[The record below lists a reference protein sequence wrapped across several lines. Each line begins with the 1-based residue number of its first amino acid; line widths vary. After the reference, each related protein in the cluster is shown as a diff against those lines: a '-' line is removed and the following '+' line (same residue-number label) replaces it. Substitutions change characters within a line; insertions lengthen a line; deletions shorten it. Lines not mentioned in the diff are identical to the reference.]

1 MHVTIPVELGERAY
15 AVDIYKDSWAPLAA
29 GLAKRVGSSRVF
41 FVTDTEVAK
50 FWKMEI
56 HEAVSAAGLDP
67 IWIEIADGEQHKTP
81 DTWLDIVAA
90 LTEGAFNAVVGSLRL
105 VAVWWGIWLV
115 LLQRLCCGGC
125 VGCRCPL
132 HCSLW

>member
-1 MHVTIPVELGERAY
+1 MHVTIPVELGECAY

-56 HEAVSAAGLDP
+56 HEAVSAAGLIQFGLRSQRRRTTQDTGYVVV
-67 IWIEIADGEQHKTP
+67 EDG
-81 DTWLDIVAA
+81 AA
-90 LTEGAFNAVVGSLRL
+90 LTEGGVRRRS
-105 VAVWWGIWLV
+105 
-115 LLQRLCCGGC
+115 
-125 VGCRCPL
+125 
-132 HCSLW
+132 